1 MLAGARKDPPTV
13 TAEGRLIRRGL
24 AGVEVREGGNIVTR
38 NGLTTEVYRAD
49 WNPVASPIAQ
59 ALCVSLH
66 AHAVSAWHCHERQLD
81 RIFVVAGSARLVLYD
96 DRDGSQT
103 RGQLDELFL
112 DRARPTLVTIPPGI
126 WHGVQNLGAEEC
138 TFLNFF
144 DRVYDHAAPDEWRL
158 PSVTDA
164 IPYRFQGPGGAAGG

>member
-24 AGVEVREGGNIVTR
+24 AGVEVRESCNIVTR

-49 WNPVASPIAQ
+49 WGLAAPVAQ
-59 ALCVSLH
+59 TLCVSLR

-81 RIFVVAGSARLVLYD
+81 RVFVVAGSARLVLYD
-96 DRDGSQT
+96 DRDGSPT
-103 RGQLDELFL
+103 RGQLDELLL

-126 WHGVQNLGAEEC
+126 WHGMQNLGAAEC
-138 TFLNFF
+138 TLLNFF

-158 PSVTDA
+158 PSATDA
-164 IPYRFQGPGGAAGG
+164 IPYRFQGLGGDGGR